1 MDIIQNVKDEII
13 KPPDELGPVRFGHLM
28 FDADFESGNLG
39 NYHLTKN
46 FEIFISDS

>member
-39 NYHLTKN
+39 NFFIN
-46 FEIFISDS
+46 FKFFII